1 MVFINLANRIIINLS
16 IKTEGETMFSARN
29 QLKVKIKNITSGIA
43 NSVVTASLKDQVL
56 KATITL
62 ESEKRLG
69 LKEGDEVLF
78 MFKAFDVLIATK
90 DDLNTSASND
100 LAGVVL
106 DVSDGVVSSE
116 VAIEVTNGV
125 KIVAVITKE
134 SSKNLRL
141 KKGSK
146 VRALIKATNIIVA
159 KK

>member
-1 MVFINLANRIIINLS
+1 
-16 IKTEGETMFSARN
+16 MFSARN

-43 NSVVTASLKDQVL
+43 NSVITASLKDQVL

-116 VAIEVTNGV
+116 VVIEVANGI

-134 SSKNLRL
+134 SSKNLGL
-141 KKGSK
+141 KKGGK

>member
-1 MVFINLANRIIINLS
+1 
-16 IKTEGETMFSARN
+16 MFSARN

-100 LAGVVL
+100 LTGVVL

-116 VAIEVTNGV
+116 VVIEVTNGV

-134 SSKNLRL
+134 SSKNLGL